1 MMNAECGMRKE
12 NSDRAASLRGAV
24 FPFIIHHSAV
34 SIRCLVAVTALAAGS
49 ATAAQ
54 PAEFPVK
61 PVRIIVPFSAGSGSD
76 VFARTLGPKF
86 TEAWGQQ
93 IVVENR
99 EGAGGVIG
107 AQIVAKAP
115 PDGYTLLLAATP
127 WAVSPSLYAKAP
139 YDPLRDFIP
148 IGRIGFV
155 PSVLVVH
162 PTLPVNNVKEL
173 IRLARARPGQLD
185 YSSSGKG
192 APSHLFVE
200 YLKAMAKV
208 DIVEVPYKST
218 AQALTDVI
226 GGQVMMNLPILAAGL
241 PHIRGGRLKGLAV
254 TSAARASAAPDIPT
268 MAESGDLPGYDA
280 AQWQGMVAPAG
291 TPAEVVAR
299 VNAEL
304 NRALQQPDVRQRI
317 GNLGVEFAP
326 TTPEKFA
333 ADIKAD
339 IAKWGQLTKTLGIRL
354 D

>member
-1 MMNAECGMRKE
+1 MK
-12 NSDRAASLRGAV
+12 SYLSW
-24 FPFIIHHSAV
+24 
-34 SIRCLVAVTALAAGS
+34 LVAALALCAGGNAVGQTTS
-49 ATAAQ
+49 Y
-54 PAEFPVK
+54 PSK

-86 TEAWGQQ
+86 TETWGQQ

-99 EGAGGVIG
+99 EGAGGIIG
-107 AQIVAKAP
+107 AQVVAKAA

-127 WAVSPSLYAKAP
+127 WAVSPSLYAKPP
-139 YDPLRDFIP
+139 YDPLRDFVP

-162 PTLPVNNVKEL
+162 PTLPVNDVRQL
-173 IRLARARPGQLD
+173 IQLAKARPGHLD

-208 DIVEVPYKST
+208 DIVEVPYKNT

-241 PHIRGGRLKGLAV
+241 PHIRAGRLKALAV
-254 TSAARASAAPDIPT
+254 TSATRASAAADIPT
-268 MAESGDLPGYDA
+268 MAESGGLPGYDA
-280 AQWQGMVAPAG
+280 AQWQGLVAPAG
-291 TPAEVVAR
+291 TPPEVVGR

-304 NRALQQPDVRQRI
+304 NRALQLADVKQRI

-326 TTPEKFA
+326 TSPEKFA

-339 IAKWGQLTKTLGIRL
+339 IAKWSELIRTLGIRL

>member
-1 MMNAECGMRKE
+1 MRQHFTERTTRGEMKLCL
-12 NSDRAASLRGAV
+12 RCLFAAVVCAASGSSLAQAPG
-24 FPFIIHHSAV
+24 FPS
-34 SIRCLVAVTALAAGS
+34 
-49 ATAAQ
+49 
-54 PAEFPVK
+54 K

-76 VFARTLGPKF
+76 VFARTLGPRF
-86 TEAWGQQ
+86 TAAWGQQ

-99 EGAGGVIG
+99 EGAGGIIG
-107 AQIVAKAP
+107 AQAVAKSA

-127 WAVSPSLYAKAP
+127 WAVAPSLYAQPP
-139 YDPLRDFIP
+139 YEPLRDFVA

-162 PTLPVNNVKEL
+162 PTLPAKDVREL
-173 IRLARARPGQLD
+173 ITLARARPGQLD

-208 DIVEVPYKST
+208 DIVEVPYKNT

-226 GGQVMMNLPILAAGL
+226 GGQVAMNLPILAAGL
-241 PHIRGGRLKGLAV
+241 PHVRAGRLKALAV
-254 TSAARASAAPDIPT
+254 TSATRAAAAPEIPT
-268 MAESGDLPGYDA
+268 MAESGNLPGYDA
-280 AQWQGMVAPAG
+280 AQWQGLVAPAG
-291 TPAEVVAR
+291 TPGEIVMR
-299 VNAEL
+299 INAEL

-326 TTPEKFA
+326 TSPEQFTS
-333 ADIKAD
+333 DIKAD
-339 IAKWGQLTKTLGIRL
+339 TAKWSQLVKTLGLRL